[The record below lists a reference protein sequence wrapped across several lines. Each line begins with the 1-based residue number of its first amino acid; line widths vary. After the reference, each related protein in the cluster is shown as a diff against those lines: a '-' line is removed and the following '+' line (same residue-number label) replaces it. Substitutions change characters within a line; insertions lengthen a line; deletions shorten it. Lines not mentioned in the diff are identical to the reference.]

1 MARSAALVGEI
12 TEAQRGKRGGASL
25 LAWGDSA
32 SDADRVIRDV
42 GGWSRFTLGAEMGRS
57 LLRPYAEATDTTKG
71 VESLG

>member
-1 MARSAALVGEI
+1 
-12 TEAQRGKRGGASL
+12 